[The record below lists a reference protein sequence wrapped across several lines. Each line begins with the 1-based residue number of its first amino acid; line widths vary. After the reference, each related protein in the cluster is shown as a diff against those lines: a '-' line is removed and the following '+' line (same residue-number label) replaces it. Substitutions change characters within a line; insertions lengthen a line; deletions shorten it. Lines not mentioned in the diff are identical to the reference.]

1 MADKPGRVEPGR
13 TVFIGNIPY
22 GTSHLHFTELNTN
35 AISQI

>member
-22 GTSHLHFTELNTN
+22 GKPYLQFSGMKTDSLL
-35 AISQI
+35 S